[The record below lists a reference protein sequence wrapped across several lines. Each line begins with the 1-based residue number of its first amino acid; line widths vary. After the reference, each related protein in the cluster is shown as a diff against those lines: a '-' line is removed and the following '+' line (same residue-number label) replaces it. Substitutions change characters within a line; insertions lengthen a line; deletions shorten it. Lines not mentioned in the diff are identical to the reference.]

1 MPGKIVMTDL
11 TDRERKALLDAA
23 KKVHAYK
30 LMQAKG
36 YERLVKKA
44 KGERTKQLLADISAD
59 EFKDS
64 EYWSQKIQELG
75 GKGNKFA
82 TASFMNRRVSLPDFG
97 VSSLS
102 CIISVKPQIPPMS
115 LAILS

>member
-1 MPGKIVMTDL
+1 MAGL
-11 TDRERKALLDAA
+11 TDRERKTLLGAA
-23 KKVHAYK
+23 EKIHAYK

-44 KGERTKQLLADISAD
+44 KDERTKQLLAGISAD

-64 EYWSQKIQELG
+64 EYWPQKIQELG

-82 TASFMNRRVSLPDFG
+82 TAS
-97 VSSLS
+97 
-102 CIISVKPQIPPMS
+102 
-115 LAILS
+115 